1 MEDAGVIEKYTIK
14 INKKKL
20 GFTIDCIVEVTI
32 KNGQYEKFRTFIKNY
47 KHSEWGYRITGDG
60 CFLIKLSV
68 KTLSDIEDFINEIL
82 PYAYTKTF
90 IAFSETEI
98 DDNIDK
104 FLKE

>member
-1 MEDAGVIEKYTIK
+1 
-14 INKKKL
+14 
-20 GFTIDCIVEVTI
+20 
-32 KNGQYEKFRTFIKNY
+32 
-47 KHSEWGYRITGDG
+47 
-60 CFLIKLSV
+60 LIKLSV

>member
-1 MEDAGVIEKYTIK
+1 
-14 INKKKL
+14 
-20 GFTIDCIVEVTI
+20 
-32 KNGQYEKFRTFIKNY
+32 
-47 KHSEWGYRITGDG
+47 YRITGDG

-98 DDNIDK
+98 DDNINK